1 MKSNLSV
8 LLIVLSVLASFAQG
22 EANNWY
28 FGQNAAITFNSGTP
42 VALTNSAMQ
51 TYEGCAT
58 LSDATGQLL
67 FYTDGRT
74 VYNRNHQ
81 VMVNGSGLLGHESST
96 QSGTIVPLPGSTNL
110 FYVFTLDEVAKPNG
124 FRYSIID
131 LNLDGGLG
139 AVTTTKNVLVYTPSC
154 EKISVVKHANNIDF
168 WILTHAFE
176 SNNFY
181 SHLLTGSGLSSTPV
195 ISSIG
200 FAPHTASNGVN
211 KNGAPG
217 GMKISPNGQKLA
229 VCYQKSYSLDH
240 NFLELYDF
248 NNNTGVVSN
257 AITLMQTTAN
267 FIYGVEFSPNNQIL
281 YATANNSFFLYQF
294 DLTAA
299 DIPNS
304 IVTIFQNSTSTPN
317 LYRPL
322 SLQLGPDGKIYSA
335 MGSNPFLGCI
345 NNPNVLG
352 VGCSFVPN
360 QVDLLGRNSSL
371 GLPVFNQSYF
381 APAIQLQNAC
391 VGEST
396 QFQLSNSSIVSAIW
410 NFGDGNTSNSIN
422 PIHSYATA
430 GTYTVSVT
438 ATSSYGTGVTTRDI
452 VISEVPTA
460 TQPNNIS
467 ICDDNNDGFYNFDL
481 TSRKSAILN
490 GQSESQFNVR
500 YFANTTNYSN
510 NVVIANPTSF
520 PNTIAYQSQTII
532 AEVYNIANPNCKTTI
547 TFDIQVFESPRPSL
561 SVSPIQLCDN
571 TSFGTD
577 TDGRIVFNLTGRQGA
592 ILNGQSPTNFTVSYY
607 KDAALTDLISN
618 PTTYVNSNLQETI
631 YVKMTNNQNVNCFA
645 TTSFQI
651 EVFSL
656 PNINSTATLKQC
668 DDNNDGFSAFNLTEA
683 NELVV
688 ASTSGLSFS
697 YFETLP
703 EAENNTNPIVNF
715 TAYTN
720 QSVSTDQVFIR
731 VQNAN
736 GCFRVA
742 TLNLIVSTTLIPS
755 TFQRTFTVCDD
766 ALSGSNT
773 DGIATFDFSSAN
785 AAIQALYP
793 VGQVLDIT
801 YYQTITDALAEQ
813 NAITNT
819 SNFTNTSSP
828 TTQNI
833 FVRVDSQLDNE
844 CLGLGNHITL
854 NVEPLPIISP
864 LTYTHCDDDQD
875 GSFGFDT
882 STLETTLLNGLTNVT
897 LAYWDENNNP
907 LPSPLPN
914 PFNTITQIVKVRA
927 TNNTTNACYFE
938 TNITFTVD
946 DLPEAYAIPTNLT
959 TVCDDE
965 LDPTDQDGL
974 FAFDTSSFQ
983 STILGTQTGMLVNY
997 FDETGNSLPS
1007 PLPNPL
1013 VSGTQNITV
1022 EVINPLNTIC
1032 KATMIIPLI
1041 VNPLPEIELYGDELV
1056 CSNNPL
1062 FTKEIN
1068 AGLLDET
1075 TVSNFTYQ
1083 WFLDGS
1089 VISTGTNYDLTV
1101 NTEGIYTVE
1110 VTNSNGCLRTRAIT
1124 VTASDIATIND
1135 IEIVDLSDD
1144 NSVTVLVTGLGNY
1157 EFSLDNIDY
1166 QSSNIFQ
1173 NIASGIYTVY
1183 VRDLNGCGVV
1193 TEEISVLGIP
1203 NYFTPNGDGIN
1214 DYWNVKGVNSNF
1226 NIDTT
1231 IHIFDRYGKLLKQI
1245 SPLSQGWDGTFN
1257 GVQMPSSDYWYSIQL
1272 EDGRVLKGH
1281 FSLKR

>member
-1 MKSNLSV
+1 MNKVASILLLLFLFKATTVKS
-8 LLIVLSVLASFAQG
+8 QG
-22 EANNWY
+22 EANIWY
-28 FGQNAAITFNSGTP
+28 FGDKAGLDFNSGVP
-42 VALTNSAMQ
+42 VPLIDSEMDAF
-51 TYEGCAT
+51 EGCAS
-58 LSDATGQLL
+58 LANAAGQLL
-67 FYTDGRT
+67 FYTNGIK
-74 VYNRNHQ
+74 VWNRNHQ
-81 VMVNGSGLLGHESST
+81 VMLNGDGLLGHDSST
-96 QSGTIVPLPGSTNL
+96 QSGTIIPMPGSTNL
-110 FYVFTLDEVAKPNG
+110 FYLFTLDFQAFPNG
-124 FRYSIID
+124 VRYSIID

-139 AVTTTKNVLVYTPSC
+139 GVTSTKNVLLYSPSC
-154 EKISVVKHANNIDF
+154 EKISVVKHANETDF
-168 WILTHAFE
+168 WIVTRAY
-176 SNNFY
+176 NNNIIY
-181 SHLLTGSGLSSTPV
+181 SHLLNSSGLSTIPV
-195 ISSIG
+195 MSNSSIIADHYLDTIG
-200 FAPHTASNGVN
+200 N
-211 KNGAPG
+211 
-217 GMKISPNGQKLA
+217 MKISPNGSKLA
-229 VCYQKSYSLDH
+229 ICYGNTSNSRV
-240 NFLELYDF
+240 ELLDF
-248 NNNTGVVSN
+248 NNATGQASN
-257 AITLMQTTAN
+257 PQIIDTGSGS
-267 FIYGVEFSPNNQIL
+267 FYGVEFSPNGSLL
-281 YATANNSFFLYQF
+281 YVTEGNNFNLFQYDLNAVPIISSRIHLF
-294 DLTAA
+294 DSEPMLTR
-299 DIPNS
+299 I
-304 IVTIFQNSTSTPN
+304 T
-317 LYRPL
+317 R
-322 SLQLGPDGKIYSA
+322 SLQLGPDGKIYVA
-335 MGSNPFLGCI
+335 MASSPALSVI
-345 NNPNVLG
+345 NKPNVYG
-352 VGCSFVPN
+352 FGCEFV
-360 QVDLLGRNSSL
+360 VDAIPLAGKISGS
-371 GLPVFNQSYF
+371 GLPVFNQSF
-381 APAIQLQNAC
+381 FFTAIQLQNSC
-391 VGEST
+391 VGEVTSFELGDTSVST
-396 QFQLSNSSIVSAIW
+396 ASW
-410 NFGDGNTSNSIN
+410 NFGDGNTSNIISPTHIYN
-422 PIHSYATA
+422 NE

-438 ATSSYGTGVTTRDI
+438 TNGVNGISTATRNII
-452 VISEVPTA
+452 VYATPTA
-460 TQPNNIS
+460 TQPTNS
-467 ICDDNNDGFYNFDL
+467 LICDDNNDGFYNFDL
-481 TSRKSAILN
+481 TTKTGAILN
-490 GQSESQFNVR
+490 GQSPTQYGVR
-500 YFANTTNYSN
+500 YFANATDY
-510 NVVIANPTSF
+510 A
-520 PNTIAYQSQTII
+520 NTIAVANPNSYQNVAAYQAQTII
-532 AEVYNIANPNCKTTI
+532 AEVYNLDNSDCKATT
-547 TFDIQVFESPRPSL
+547 TFDIQVFESPLPSTTI
-561 SVSPIQLCDN
+561 SPIQLCDN

-577 TDGRIVFNLTGRQGA
+577 VDGKVVFNLTSNQTT
-592 ILNGQSPTNFTVSYY
+592 ILNGQSPTNFTLSYY

-618 PTTYVNSNLQETI
+618 PTTYVNTNVVETI
-631 YVKMTNNQNVNCFA
+631 YVKMTNNQNINCFA

-651 EVFSL
+651 EAFSL
-656 PNINSTATLKQC
+656 PNINATATLKQC

-688 ASTSGLSFS
+688 ASTSSLSFS

-703 EAENNTNPIVNF
+703 EAQNNTNPIPNF

-720 QSVSTDQVFIR
+720 QTVSTDQVFIS

-742 TLNLIVSTTLIPS
+742 TLNLIVSTTLIPA

-766 ALSGSNT
+766 AVSGSNS
-773 DGIATFDFSSAN
+773 DGIATFDFSSAT
-785 AAIQALYP
+785 AAIQTLYP

-819 SNFTNTSSP
+819 SNFTNPSSP

-844 CLGLGNHITL
+844 CLGLGHHITL

-1022 EVINPLNTIC
+1022 EVINPVNTIC

-1041 VNPLPEIELYGDELV
+1041 VNPLPEIELYGDELI

-1062 FTKEIN
+1062 FTKVIN

-1075 TVSNFTYQ
+1075 AISNFTYQ

-1089 VISTGTNYDLTV
+1089 IISTATNYDLTI
-1101 NTEGIYTVE
+1101 NTEGVYTVE
-1110 VTNSNGCLRTRAIT
+1110 VTNSNGCVRTRTIT

-1144 NSVTVLVTGLGNY
+1144 NSVTVIVTGLGNY
-1157 EFSLDNIDY
+1157 EYSLDNIDY

-1183 VRDLNGCGVV
+1183 VRDLNGCGVA

-1214 DYWNVKGVNSNF
+1214 DYWNIKGVNSNF
-1226 NIDTT
+1226 NINTT